1 MCCFLFGLADS
12 FLITRDETAIKNSHT
27 SVYVI
32 HRSDIKFVCLSS
44 YFVCLCVESMWHESS
59 RKGGEPFSLAGN
71 KCTSLSLG
79 LQPERPSALQVELEK
94 WEDVTFP
101 KAAEIRRPISHTH
114 VLFRQRMTDWLS
126 VVWAVTERCI
136 SAATGLIKCVWKG
149 SNKKVGVVT
158 NDQVTS
164 SNLLMNGEEDFL
176 PSSHEDFVKQAW

>member
-1 MCCFLFGLADS
+1 MCCFLFRTCA
-12 FLITRDETAIKNSHT
+12 LISNYTEQNRYKNLHT
-27 SVYVI
+27 SVYVV
-32 HRSDIKFVCLSS
+32 HLSDIKFVCLSC

-114 VLFRQRMTDWLS
+114 VLFRQRMNDWLS
-126 VVWAVTERCI
+126 AVWAVIESCI
-136 SAATGLIKCVWKG
+136 SATAGPIKYVWKG

-164 SNLLMNGEEDFL
+164 SNLLMNG
-176 PSSHEDFVKQAW
+176 